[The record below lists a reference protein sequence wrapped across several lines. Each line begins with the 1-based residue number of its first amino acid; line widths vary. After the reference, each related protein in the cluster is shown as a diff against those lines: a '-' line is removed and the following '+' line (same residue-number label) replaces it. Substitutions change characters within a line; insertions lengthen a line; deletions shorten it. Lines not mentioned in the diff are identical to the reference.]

1 MDLDLMVFIREINDG
16 INNGAYLINL
26 DKYFGIGTHW
36 IALYVLNNNY
46 AYFDS
51 LGVEHSF
58 SKYY

>member
-1 MDLDLMVFIREINDG
+1 MVFIREINDG